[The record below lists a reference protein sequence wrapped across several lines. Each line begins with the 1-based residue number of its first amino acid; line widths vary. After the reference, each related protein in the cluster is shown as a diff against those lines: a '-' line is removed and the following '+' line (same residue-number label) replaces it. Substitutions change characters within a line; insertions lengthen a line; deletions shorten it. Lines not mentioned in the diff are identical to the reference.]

1 MAVVTSGEELFVN
14 AAWTTAKKVPAKSPY
29 GVELYYEETPEHSR
43 NAFPT
48 LAEAIAYA
56 ESQSL
61 TMVKFIDG
69 DKTVA
74 VSDATGEITYI
85 SAMEI
90 KGTETEKLTKTGAT
104 YTGQSKQTAA
114 NKIAFDNYSAA
125 AATTVAGFKEVT
137 LTGGAAEFT
146 VQGGANTV
154 KHVYTCDSTAKGSTI
169 KDSGTVAG
177 KADGTLTV
185 NGATVLAA
193 TGAWAEVQS
202 ENGAEITTAAAAF
215 KIADPG
221 DPTDSDWGESD
232 VSALAYLPGYAT
244 VTLTGGAS
252 AAVLLGGTFDF
263 THATDAVY
271 TVAGETDYLSSL
283 NKTLKYTR
291 KASGKL
297 TVTDSVVGEAVGYA
311 TVAVT
316 GTSAD
321 FGGLDNTGG
330 SLTAKTTYK
339 ETRSAKN
346 TTVKTTTEQT
356 ENFAANGTLTVEG
369 IGDFGGGEEHPARDV
384 AGFAKVTVKDARIG
398 DLSAVG
404 GKYSVTAS
412 TETVTTPIAGGSSV
426 KVTTSKTISE
436 NSTAGGTLTT
446 AKGSTK
452 AEFGDITGFSKV
464 ELANATVDGDI
475 EIADGRPG
483 NYSRTTTTT
492 TVGEVLMQSKITR
505 KEDYAA
511 AGTVTMSGGSVGWR
525 IEGAETVKLTGT
537 TVGGSI
543 DGGGTLKVNVSGD
556 YSVNS
561 KTNALT
567 SSYSSSTAN
576 QLKGTVTMTGG
587 AVAGSDGII
596 GYQTITLDGTT
607 VAEGINDYYAYRTTF
622 SAYKNEFS
630 DSGATLT
637 KQTWSSGFSDAPTA
651 ALTLKNGATVVGDVY
666 GVKTLTLSSG
676 AELASGGVVA
686 MRNGGIQESSTVT
699 SKGGLYTENYQYTS
713 SQGAPGTVTLNG
725 ATVGDLRAAEK
736 VTATDAT
743 LGEIYGVS
751 SFQTEKITRVGSNLF
766 SGYDGRYF
774 VDPDSGV
781 VSINSSYTESENA
794 VGNATLTRTTA
805 GTLYGVGT
813 VKLTEGSVE
822 GAWAYTSKSIA
833 SGVSSATASNAV
845 YSDTRGTVGTFTA
858 TSAGVAGSI
867 LGYSTVT
874 LDHTKVGGSVGG
886 WNYEEYRYGSMN
898 VSSSIKQTF
907 SKDGATLLTQNFA
920 SASSYAPTVALTL
933 KNGAFV
939 AGDAYGIKTLDV
951 GGGAVLGGTV
961 YMANCGMK
969 QTESITSDKKTGL
982 YEEKEQYT
990 SSRGAAGTVTLKG
1003 ASGGTDQICGNISG
1017 AAKVTATDAVI
1028 GDLTNYDC
1036 LNSFSFVRKGAELYE
1051 YYGSRYIYEPTEYTS
1066 NFSFA
1071 VNASGTATLT
1081 RTSAGRI
1088 VNFATVKLTDSE
1100 IVEANGGSYG
1110 SANSTT
1116 LKGGVY
1122 TFSHT
1127 STSGVLGTF
1136 TATGA
1141 AINGDVTRFATVT
1154 LTDCKFTGVDTVIL
1168 GGSATLTMS
1177 GSGATLSKAMENA
1190 NDNVTSTFAA
1200 AGTLTAKATDMDG
1213 CVVSNYATVNLDT
1226 CNLHAV
1232 IVDDGNTAK
1241 TALTFAGNNVIEND
1255 GDDPDEVLVAGYAN
1269 VTVKNGFTIVG
1280 GNFSG
1285 TAGNDTVT
1293 VNAKSEL
1300 AFEGGMFFGTGTDS
1314 LTVNG
1319 TARIGGDFDAN
1330 NLEKLSGSGLL
1341 ALNDISAAAL
1351 RASIDA
1357 GTTKL
1362 SGKLEIVAAGFEPD
1376 DVLAVRTKKEE
1387 LADDTAATARKFT
1400 AAETEMGLMRGW
1412 LSGVEDVDAY
1422 KFADTQD
1429 WISFTETD
1437 GVFYNVELADSTRC
1451 GDVTVELWQKGGES
1465 PIAGGIEWNAGT
1477 ERFEIQTALAV
1488 GTEYQLHLAV
1498 AEDTSAMSYLVN
1510 INQFA

>member
-1 MAVVTSGEELFVN
+1 MAVVTTGEELFIN
-14 AAWTTAKKVPAKSPY
+14 ASWTTAKKVPAKSPY
-29 GVELYYEETPEHSR
+29 GVELVWGE
-43 NAFPT
+43 NAFAT
-48 LAEAIAYA
+48 LEDAIAYA
-56 ESQSL
+56 DAQSL
-61 TMVKFIDG
+61 TMVKYIDG

-74 VSDATGEITYI
+74 KSDAAGKVTYI
-85 SAMEI
+85 SSKEI
-90 KGTETEKLTKTGAT
+90 KGTETVKTSTTGAT
-104 YTGQSKQTAA
+104 YTAQSKQSVA
-114 NKIAFDNYSAA
+114 NKITVNTAA
-125 AATTVAGFKEVT
+125 APEATVAGFKEVT
-137 LTGGAAEFT
+137 LNGGTADFI
-146 VQGGANTV
+146 VQGGNNTV
-154 KHVYTCDSTAKGSTI
+154 THIYAVNSTPKDSTV
-169 KDSGTVAG
+169 KDSGTVSG

-185 NGATVLAA
+185 KGATVLAA

-202 ENGAEITTAAAAF
+202 ENGAEITTSAAVF
-215 KIADPG
+215 KLEHPG
-221 DPTDSDWGESD
+221 DPADSAWSDFGES
-232 VSALAYLPGYAT
+232 VLTTLPGYAT

-252 AAVLLGGTFDF
+252 AAVLMGGTFDF

-283 NKTLKYTR
+283 TKTLKYTR
-291 KASGKL
+291 KNSGKL
-297 TVTDSVVGEAVGYA
+297 TVTDATFGEAIGYA
-311 TVAVT
+311 TVAIS
-316 GTSAD
+316 GASAD
-321 FGGLDNTGG
+321 FDDLNDTN
-330 SLTAKTTYK
+330 LTETVKTTYK
-339 ETRSAKN
+339 DTRSAKN
-346 TTVKTTTEQT
+346 TTVKETYEVTADQS
-356 ENFAANGTLTVEG
+356 ANGTLTAEG
-369 IGDFGGGEEHPARDV
+369 IGDGGETERDV
-384 AGFAKVTVKDARIG
+384 EGFAKVTVKNARLG
-398 DLSAVG
+398 RVVAVG
-404 GKYSVTAS
+404 GKYAGTNS
-412 TETVTTPIAGGSSV
+412 TETVTPASGSGV
-426 KVTTSKTISE
+426 KVTTSETYSE
-436 NSTAGGTLTT
+436 NDTATGTLAT
-446 AKGSTK
+446 AKGNTSAT
-452 AEFGDITGFSKV
+452 FVDIMGYSKV
-464 ELANATVDGDI
+464 DLVNATVEQDI
-475 EIADGRPG
+475 RIGGGGRPG
-483 NYSRTTTTT
+483 SYSSTTSTT
-492 TVGEVLMQSKITR
+492 TVDGKLMQSKTVR
-505 KEDYAA
+505 KEDRAA

-525 IEGAETVKLTGT
+525 IEGAATVKLTGIA
-537 TVGGSI
+537 VGSGII
-543 DGGGTLKVNVSGD
+543 DGGTVKENASWD

-567 SSYSSSTAN
+567 SSYSSSSAN

-587 AVAGSDGII
+587 AVAGSYGII

-607 VAEGINDYYAYRTTF
+607 VAEDINNYYAYRTTF

-637 KQTWSSGFSDAPTA
+637 KQTWSSGYSYAPTA
-651 ALTLKNGATVVGDVY
+651 ALTLKNGAIVSGDAY

-686 MRNGGIQESSTVT
+686 MQNGGIQESSTVT

-725 ATVGDLRAAEK
+725 ATVGDLRGAGK

-774 VDPDSGV
+774 VDPASGV

-845 YSDTRGTVGTFTA
+845 TSDTRGTVGTFTA

-886 WNYEEYRYGSMN
+886 WNYEEYHYGSMN

-939 AGDAYGIKTLDV
+939 AGDADGIKTLNV

-1028 GDLTNYDC
+1028 GDLTNYGC
-1036 LNSFSFVRKGAELYE
+1036 LNSFSFVRKGAELSE

-1088 VNFATVKLTDSE
+1088 VNFATVKLTGGE
-1100 IVEANGGSYG
+1100 IDGALVDPYG
-1110 SANSTT
+1110 SSIATT

-1122 TFSHT
+1122 TFSQT
-1127 STSGVLGTF
+1127 VSSGVQGTF
-1136 TATGA
+1136 TATDA
-1141 AINGDVTRFATVT
+1141 MINGDVTRFATVNLT
-1154 LTDCKFTGVDTVIL
+1154 NCFLTDADSVIE
-1168 GGSATLTMS
+1168 GGSSIETMN
-1177 GSGATLSKAMENA
+1177 GSGATIGEAVANA
-1190 NDNVTSTFAA
+1190 QASATTTFTA
-1200 AGTLTAKATDMDG
+1200 AGTFTAKNTEMGGYA
-1213 CVVSNYATVNLDT
+1213 VKNYATVNLTD
-1226 CNLHAV
+1226 CGV
-1232 IVDDGNTAK
+1232 KSVVVDDGNTAK
-1241 TALTFAGNNVIEND
+1241 TALTLAGFNYFGGAEDFLID
-1255 GDDPDEVLVAGYAN
+1255 GYAS
-1269 VTVKNGFTIVG
+1269 VTVKG
-1280 GNFSG
+1280 GLTLVEG
-1285 TAGNDTVT
+1285 GLRATAVNDTVT

-1300 AFEGGMFFGTGTDS
+1300 AVEGGMFFGEDTDS
-1314 LTVNG
+1314 FTVNG
-1319 TARIGGDFDAN
+1319 TARVGGDFDAA

-1341 ALNDISAAAL
+1341 ALSDAGAAAL

-1362 SGKLEIVAAGFEPD
+1362 SGKLEIVAAGREPD

-1387 LADDTAATARKFT
+1387 LADNTAATARKL
-1400 AAETEMGLMRGW
+1400 EGIKMNGW
-1412 LSGVEDVDAY
+1412 LSGVEDAAAY
-1422 KFADTQD
+1422 KFADTED
-1429 WISFTETD
+1429 WFSFSFISGGEIFEVEMTD
-1437 GVFYNVELADSTRC
+1437 ATRHEDLKVELY
-1451 GDVTVELWQKGGES
+1451 QGGEWKQD
-1465 PIAGGIEWNAGT
+1465 IAWDDMT
-1477 ERFEIQTALAV
+1477 ERFDIAGFAAGDYQLKLAV
-1488 GTEYQLHLAV
+1488 EN
-1498 AEDTSAMSYLVN
+1498 DTSALSYVFGLK
-1510 INQFA
+1510 QLA